1 VTTSV
6 ANLRRRLA
14 MLKYHAS
21 VRDPETGKSLTAT
34 RGGMAAWVKR
44 AASTP
49 GGARALGLEMALRR
63 WHPDALQNETL
74 ACKSVRKRRASV
86 ERTHTHDRTPT

>member
-6 ANLRRRLA
+6 PNLRRRLA

-21 VRDPETGKSLTAT
+21 VRDAETGKSLTAI
-34 RGGMAAWVKR
+34 RGGMAAWAKR
-44 AASTP
+44 AAATP

-63 WHPDALQNETL
+63 WHPDALENETPV
-74 ACKSVRKRRASV
+74 CKSSPRRRASV
-86 ERTHTHDRTPT
+86 ERKQPHVLTST